1 VNWSRGL
8 LRLWSAFTVIFAGSA
23 QAQTSSK
30 EVWACVTEHMVGIQE
45 LSDKTVV
52 TGNFKVDP
60 EKFLLTIETSFGLRS
75 ASLSPEF
82 TGPYQ
87 ETESGPKLSTFK
99 QGVGLGWLVFRNSEG
114 QSPKMGGESERQFR
128 LSYVWGGGEFLM
140 RGRCVPF

>member
-1 VNWSRGL
+1 MIWSRGL
-8 LRLWSAFTVIFAGSA
+8 LRLWFTFTVIFAGCA

-52 TGNFKVDP
+52 TGKFKVDP
-60 EKFLLTIETSFGLRS
+60 EKFLLTIDTSFGLRS

-82 TGPYQ
+82 AGPYQ
-87 ETESGPKLSTFK
+87 EMESGPKLSTFK